1 MANQSSSV
9 NLGLSAFP
17 EFQQNKHPE
26 LYNDA
31 VHVRNAI
38 NLLAS
43 YLDTYTGNS
52 GTGTTYFT
60 AGRIAVG
67 NSTGWISYAGF
78 TYNNASGT
86 LSVNKLAGTSILL
99 SDGIGLFGATV
110 KPQAAAYVLT
120 YATASRVVLNA
131 TASALATTA
140 ATNVAPYGFT
150 TAAQADNI
158 ATQVNFLIADVL
170 TLKKLIVALINDTSK
185 TSGVGINAT

>member
-110 KPQAAAYVLT
+110 KPQAAAYALT
-120 YATASRVVLNA
+120 YATASRTIPNA
-131 TASALATTA
+131 TAANLSTTA
-140 ATNVAPYGFT
+140 ATNVTPYGFA
-150 TAAQADNI
+150 TAAQANNI
-158 ATQVNFLIADVL
+158 ATQVNALVADVL
-170 TLKKLIVALINDTSK
+170 ILKQLIVSLVNDTGR
-185 TSGVGINAT
+185 TLGIGINAT